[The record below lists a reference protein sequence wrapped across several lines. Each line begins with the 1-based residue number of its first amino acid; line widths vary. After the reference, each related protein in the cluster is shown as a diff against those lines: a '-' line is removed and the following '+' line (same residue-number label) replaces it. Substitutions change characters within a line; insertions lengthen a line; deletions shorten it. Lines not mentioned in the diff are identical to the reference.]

1 MKPYSYLNSPVLLI
15 GKKVLIKTKDIDLVP
30 FIIRVKLNNQE
41 EKTYEAKAV
50 IHATGTWKNPNPINA
65 EGIMTEN
72 EQSNGI
78 PDILNRDLTRYQN
91 CSSWHWAFCC

>member
-1 MKPYSYLNSPVLLI
+1 M
-15 GKKVLIKTKDIDLVP
+15 IKTKDRDLVP

-50 IHATGTWKNPNPINA
+50 IDATGTWKNPNPINA

-72 EQSNGI
+72 EKRVAVRIFFGGESN
-78 PDILNRDLTRYQN
+78 D
-91 CSSWHWAFCC
+91 

>member
-1 MKPYSYLNSPVLLI
+1 M
-15 GKKVLIKTKDIDLVP
+15 P

-50 IHATGTWKNPNPINA
+50 IDATGTWKNPNPINA

-72 EQSNGI
+72 EKRVAVRIFFGGESN
-78 PDILNRDLTRYQN
+78 D
-91 CSSWHWAFCC
+91 

>member
-1 MKPYSYLNSPVLLI
+1 MKPHSYLNSPVLLI
-15 GKKVLIKTKDIDLVP
+15 GKKVLIKTKDRDLVP
-30 FIIRVKLNNQE
+30 FIIRVKLYNQE

-50 IHATGTWKNPNPINA
+50 IHATGTWKNPNLINA

-91 CSSWHWAFCC
+91 CIS